1 MLMTIGDSEANIVES
16 VRDLGVLVD
25 SDLTMKCQINNIVR
39 VAGYCGNC
47 N

>member
-1 MLMTIGDSEANIVES
+1 MAIGGSEVNIVES
-16 VRDLGVLVD
+16 IRDLGVLMD
-25 SDLTMKCQINNIVR
+25 SNLTMKCQINNIVR